1 MIFIIVEFENQG
13 NFRAILKYRSHGDTF
28 LNNILEEDK
37 GYKYISPNMQNEI
50 ICICD
55 QLILKE
61 IVGKVNA
68 AEGFAV
74 LADETTDIATKEQ
87 LTLCVRYIDNNNI
100 INESFLQFVI
110 IQSLTGADL
119 ASAIINGNNLSK

>member
-28 LNNILEEDK
+28 LNNIFEEEK
-37 GYKYISPNMQNEI
+37 GYKYISPKMQNEI

-61 IVGKVNA
+61 IVGRVNA

-87 LTLCVRYIDNNNI
+87 LTLCVRFIDNNNI
-100 INESFLQFVI
+100 VNESFLKFI
-110 IQSLTGADL
+110 IIHSLTGTDL
-119 ASAIINGNNLSK
+119 ASTIINGNNLLK